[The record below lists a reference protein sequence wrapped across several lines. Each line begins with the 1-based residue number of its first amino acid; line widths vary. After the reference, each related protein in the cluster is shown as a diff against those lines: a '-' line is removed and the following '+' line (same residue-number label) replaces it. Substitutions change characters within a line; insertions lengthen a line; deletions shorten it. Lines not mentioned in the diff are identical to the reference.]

1 MIRIRIKSFWLRHC
15 VLGTAVVAEKTSST
29 TYLADWLA
37 GAVLGTAAVAD
48 AAAAGGQQERRGSDT
63 QPRQQHS

>member
-1 MIRIRIKSFWLRHC
+1 M
-15 VLGTAVVAEKTSST
+15 LGTAAVADKTSST